1 MLLVHRARGI
11 ETHYQEEATMTGM
24 NEQRGSRKSQ
34 QGEQTMTTNQETN
47 QGRIGRDFYRMTAR
61 VVGLV
66 YLAGFV
72 VGIGAE
78 MLVQPLL
85 GAPNRLAAVSAS
97 SMTVAIA
104 AILWLMAVIG
114 DATHGVLMYPI
125 LKRYN
130 ERIAVGYLAAR
141 IMDAVFIAIMVLLIL
156 FQIPLANEYV
166 KAAASD
172 SLYLQALS
180 TVLVHA
186 SKYAY
191 QIGMSTLG
199 VSGLMLCYTLYRARL
214 IPRVLAI
221 WGLVGYGVILVGMLS
236 EIAGLGLGVELA
248 SSLPGGLWEVF
259 IGVWL
264 LAKGFSSSPV
274 PQERSASSTTPRM
287 TSPDVGSATV

>member
-1 MLLVHRARGI
+1 MAIGI
-11 ETHYQEEATMTGM
+11 ETRPQPEPTMTGM
-24 NEQRGSRKSQ
+24 NEQGAK
-34 QGEQTMTTNQETN
+34 TMTTNDKTQ
-47 QGRIGRDFYRMTAR
+47 QDRVGPHAYRTTAR
-61 VVGLV
+61 VVGVV

-72 VGIGAE
+72 VGIVGNTLIQS
-78 MLVQPLL
+78 ML
-85 GAPNRLAAVSAS
+85 GAPNRLSTVSAN
-97 SMTVAIA
+97 SMMVAIG

-114 DATHGVLMYPI
+114 DAAHGVLMYPI

-156 FQIPLANEYV
+156 FQIPLASEYV

-172 SLYLQALS
+172 SLALQALS

-186 SKYAY
+186 KQYAY

-199 VSGLMLCYTLYRARL
+199 VSGLMLCSTLYRARL

-221 WGLVGYGVILVGMLS
+221 WGLVGNGVIFVGMLA

-274 PQERSASSTTPRM
+274 SSEWTTASTTPRM
-287 TSPDVGSATV
+287 TSSDVGSATI

>member
-1 MLLVHRARGI
+1 MI
-11 ETHYQEEATMTGM
+11 GM
-24 NEQRGSRKSQ
+24 NERGGTGKRH
-34 QGEQTMTTNQETN
+34 QGEQTMTINTETH
-47 QGRIGRDFYRMTAR
+47 QGRVGRDFYRMTAR

-72 VGIGAE
+72 VGIGGE
-78 MLVQPLL
+78 MLFKPLF
-85 GAPNRLAAVSAS
+85 GAPDRLAAVSAG
-97 SMTVAIA
+97 SMTVAVGA
-104 AILWLMAVIG
+104 ALWLMAVIG
-114 DATHGVLMYPI
+114 DAAHGVLMYPI

-156 FQIPLANEYV
+156 FQIPLASEYV
-166 KAAASD
+166 KAASD
-172 SLYLQALS
+172 SLSLQALS
-180 TVLVHA
+180 TVLLHA
-186 SKYAY
+186 KQYAY

-199 VSGLMLCYTLYRARL
+199 VSGLMLCSTLYRARL

-264 LAKGFSSSPV
+264 LARGFSASPV
-274 PQERSASSTTPRM
+274 AQAQTTASTTPRM
-287 TSPDVGSATV
+287 TSSDVGSATI

>member
-1 MLLVHRARGI
+1 
-11 ETHYQEEATMTGM
+11 
-24 NEQRGSRKSQ
+24 
-34 QGEQTMTTNQETN
+34 MTTNKETN
-47 QGRIGRDFYRMTAR
+47 QGRVGRDFYRMTAR

-72 VGIGAE
+72 VGIGGD
-78 MLVQPLL
+78 MLSQPLL
-85 GAPNRLAAVSAS
+85 GAPNRLAAVAAS
-97 SMTVAIA
+97 SMTLAIA

-114 DATHGVLMYPI
+114 DAAHGVLMYPI

-156 FQIPLANEYV
+156 FQIPLANAYV
-166 KAAASD
+166 QAAASD
-172 SLYLQALS
+172 SLGLQALS
-180 TVLVHA
+180 TVLLHA
-186 SKYAY
+186 KQYAY
-191 QIGMSTLG
+191 QVGMSTLG

-236 EIAGLGLGVELA
+236 EIAGLGLGVELTSA
-248 SSLPGGLWEVF
+248 LPGGLWEVF
-259 IGVWL
+259 MGVWL

-274 PQERSASSTTPRM
+274 AQERTTSSTTPRM
-287 TSPDVGSATV
+287 TSPDVGNATI

>member
-1 MLLVHRARGI
+1 M
-11 ETHYQEEATMTGM
+11 ATDTEM
-24 NEQRGSRKSQ
+24 NE
-34 QGEQTMTTNQETN
+34 
-47 QGRIGRDFYRMTAR
+47 GRVGRDFYRMTAR

-66 YLAGFV
+66 YIAGFV
-72 VGIGAE
+72 VGMAGDI
-78 MLVQPLL
+78 LSKPLL
-85 GAPNRLAAVSAS
+85 GSSDRLAAVSAS
-97 SMTVAIA
+97 SMTIAIA

-114 DATHGVLMYPI
+114 DAAHGVLMYPI

-172 SLYLQALS
+172 SLSLQALS
-180 TVLVHA
+180 TVLL
-186 SKYAY
+186 YAKQYTY
-191 QIGMSTLG
+191 QVGMSTLG

-221 WGLVGYGVILVGMLS
+221 WGLAGYGVIFVGMLS

-248 SSLPGGLWEVF
+248 SSIPGGLWEVF
-259 IGVWL
+259 MGVWL
-264 LAKGFSSSPV
+264 LARGFSSSPGV
-274 PQERSASSTTPRM
+274 QGRTTSSTTPM
-287 TSPDVGSATV
+287 VTSPDAVSATT

>member
-1 MLLVHRARGI
+1 
-11 ETHYQEEATMTGM
+11 MTGM
-24 NEQRGSRKSQ
+24 NEQRGPRERH
-34 QGEQTMTTNQETN
+34 QGEHTMTTNKATN
-47 QGRIGRDFYRMTAR
+47 QGRVGRDFYRMTAR

-66 YLAGFV
+66 YIAGFF
-72 VGIGAE
+72 VGIGGE
-78 MLVQPLL
+78 MLFQPLL
-85 GAPNRLAAVSAS
+85 VAPNRLAAVSAG
-97 SMTVAIA
+97 SMTVALGA
-104 AILWLMAVIG
+104 ALWLMAVIG
-114 DATHGVLMYPI
+114 DAAHGVLMYPI

-156 FQIPLANEYV
+156 FQIPLAREYV

-172 SLYLQALS
+172 SLALQALS

-186 SKYAY
+186 KQYAY

-199 VSGLMLCYTLYRARL
+199 VSGLMLCSTLYRARL

-264 LAKGFSSSPV
+264 LARGFSSSPV
-274 PQERSASSTTPRM
+274 SSEWTTASTTPRM
-287 TSPDVGSATV
+287 TSSDVGSATI